1 MPISLKLDP
10 WIEFQMFVV
19 FQLAISCALARM
31 LVSHAPGAVME
42 RRIVLTTLMSQ
53 AAIAILASPGSFRYI

>member
-1 MPISLKLDP
+1 M
-10 WIEFQMFVV
+10 EFQMLVV

-42 RRIVLTTLMSQ
+42 RKIVLTTLMSQ
-53 AAIAILASPGSFRYI
+53 AAIAILASPGSFR

>member
-1 MPISLKLDP
+1 
-10 WIEFQMFVV
+10 MFVV
-19 FQLAISCALARM
+19 FQLAISCALARRM